1 MKRLIPGSILVTVFF
16 ITSLACSMPLSSSV
30 PTATSTMEESAT
42 STVTV
47 VPPTSM
53 PSFSP
58 LITVTSRPESHI
70 LPTATLSSAAILP
83 TVAAA
88 TNTPAGICNLA
99 AFEADVS
106 YPDDT
111 VVPSGKNFDKKWR
124 LRNNGTCTWTS
135 GYRVI
140 FVSGD
145 AMGGAGSVQLTN
157 GTVEPGAA
165 VTVSVNLTAPAA
177 PGTYRGNYKLQASD
191 GTNFGIDPAGSVFY
205 VRIVVEN
212 PNGDVPPS
220 DDEMENENNEE
231 EANPNI
237 PVLSRYLKL
246 TNPYMKGDDVLSLQ
260 KKLLARGYSV
270 VGSAD
275 GVFGKKTDA
284 GVRQFQADQGLV
296 VDGVVGP
303 KTWSALWH

>member
-1 MKRLIPGSILVTVFF
+1 MKRLSPVIALVTLFF
-16 ITSLACSMPLSSSV
+16 ITSLACSMPLSPAVS
-30 PTATSTMEESAT
+30 PTTGTPEETATTAPT
-42 STVTV
+42 I
-47 VPPTSM
+47 VPPTVA
-53 PSFSP
+53 PSISP
-58 LITVTSRPESHI
+58 LVTVTSRPEAAVP
-70 LPTATLSSAAILP
+70 PTATLPPTAIPP
-83 TVAAA
+83 TVAPA
-88 TNTPAGICNLA
+88 TNTPAGTCNLA

-111 VVPSGKNFDKKWR
+111 IVPSGKNFDKQWR

-135 GYRVI
+135 GYKVI
-140 FVSGD
+140 YVSGD

-157 GTVEPGAA
+157 GTVAPGAS
-165 VTVSVNLTAPAA
+165 VTVSVNLTAPTA

-191 GTNFGIDPAGSVFY
+191 GSNFGIDPAGSVFY

-220 DDEMENENNEE
+220 DDETADNGNEE
-231 EANPNI
+231 EDSPNI
-237 PVLSRYLKL
+237 PTLSRYLKL
-246 TNPYMKGDDVLSLQ
+246 TNPYMKGNDVISLQ

-275 GVFGKKTDA
+275 GIFGKKTDA